1 MKIQLEQRLI
11 SCPNYLRCK
20 VCREVFEVSSIRAIL
35 YNNQGLIQ
43 GDICPE
49 CIKLK
54 AEEIKQRLR
63 DQAMLLIEKPELCSS
78 QTTSV
83 HELVLE
89 LLECSSENV
98 KFPTFYHK
106 FVKKIEIISQ
116 KYQLQTTK

>member
-1 MKIQLEQRLI
+1 MKIQLEQKLI
-11 SCPNYLRCK
+11 SCPDYLRCK
-20 VCREVFEVSSIRAIL
+20 VCRQVFEVSTMRAIL

-63 DQAMLLIEKPELCSS
+63 DQAMLLMEKPELCSTRTIS
-78 QTTSV
+78 AD
-83 HELVLE
+83 ELVLE
-89 LLECSSENV
+89 LLECSNENV

-116 KYQLQTTK
+116 KYQLQTTR